1 MSEKVKI
8 IMVDDHQ
15 IVRDGIKA
23 LISDEPWI
31 DIIGEASNH
40 TELFAL
46 LNTLKPDMIMLDIS
60 MPEMSGIEIARQLT
74 IDRPEIKLLMLS
86 MYMSEEFITN
96 AIEAGAKGYLTKTT
110 TQEEILNALKVI
122 NEGGEF
128 YSDSVSNILLK
139 SFIKKTQ
146 NKVSDSKEQAIIPTK
161 RENEILKHF
170 AEGLSNKEI
179 ADRLFISIRTVESH
193 KNNIMQ
199 KLDLKSTVELIKY
212 AIKNKIIEL

>member
-122 NEGGEF
+122 NERGEF

-146 NKVSDSKEQAIIPTK
+146 NKVSDSKEQAIILTK

>member
-40 TELFAL
+40 HELFAL
-46 LNTLKPDMIMLDIS
+46 LKTLKPDMIMLDIS

-110 TQEEILNALKVI
+110 TQEEIINALKVI

-146 NKVSDSKEQAIIPTK
+146 NKVSDTKEQPIILTK

>member
-146 NKVSDSKEQAIIPTK
+146 NKVSDSKEQAIILTK

>member
-146 NKVSDSKEQAIIPTK
+146 NKVTDSKEQAIILTK

>member
-23 LISDEPWI
+23 LISDESWI

-40 TELFAL
+40 KELFAL
-46 LNTLKPDMIMLDIS
+46 LEKAKPDLIMLDIS
-60 MPEMSGIEIARQLT
+60 MPEMSGIEIAKILT
-74 IDRPEIKLLMLS
+74 EQRPEIKLLMLS

-110 TQEEILNALKVI
+110 SQEEIINALKTI
-122 NEGGEF
+122 TGGGEF

-146 NKVSDSKEQAIIPTK
+146 NKSTDSKEQPIILTK

-199 KLDLKSTVELIKY
+199 KLELKSTVELIKY